1 MRRLATI
8 RGTVVL
14 AYVAAAMLVCAAP
27 VASGAALAQQPGASQ
42 AQQNSPAPAHD
53 TAKSGKPAEVDATV
67 VDGIVERIEDDIITE
82 SEVRELEAFQKVV
95 NGRAMNR
102 DDVIRELTDQWIIR
116 NEAGVNRFR
125 QPSAEAQA
133 QAFQDFSQ
141 RFSSPEEMHARL
153 AEVGLTEAALKRLLG
168 EQLYLTSFLEV
179 KFRPVAQVTPDQID
193 AYYSGEFTEDLK
205 KRGEPIPP
213 RADVEDQIREL
224 LTERTV
230 SERSERWLDDTRT
243 RLHIELLP
251 FAGGQ

>member
-8 RGTVVL
+8 PGAMAL
-14 AYVAAAMLVCAAP
+14 AYIAGAALVCAAP
-27 VASGAALAQQPGASQ
+27 VASGATFPQLAASPVQQS
-42 AQQNSPAPAHD
+42 SPAAAHD
-53 TAKSGKPAEVDATV
+53 PAKSSKPAEVDATV

-82 SEVRELEAFQKVV
+82 SEVRELEAFQKLV
-95 NGRAMNR
+95 NGRAMSR

-125 QPSAEAQA
+125 QPSAEAQVH
-133 QAFQDFSQ
+133 AFEDFSQ

-153 AEVGLTEAALKRLLG
+153 AEAGLTEAALKRLLG
-168 EQLYLTSFLEV
+168 EQLYLSSFLEV
-179 KFRPVAQVTPDQID
+179 KFRPVAQVTEDQID
-193 AYYSGEFTEDLK
+193 AYYGGEFTDDLK
-205 KRGEPIPP
+205 KRGESIPP

>member
-1 MRRLATI
+1 MPRLVTFPGTI
-8 RGTVVL
+8 GLVWL
-14 AYVAAAMLVCAAP
+14 AGAALVCLAP
-27 VASGAALAQQPGASQ
+27 VASGATCPRLAASRAQQS
-42 AQQNSPAPAHD
+42 SPTTGHD
-53 TAKSGKPAEVDATV
+53 GGKSSNPAERDATV

-82 SEVRELEAFQKVV
+82 SEVRELEAFQKLF
-95 NGRAMNR
+95 NGRAMSR

-125 QPSAEAQA
+125 QPSADAKA
-133 QAFQDFSQ
+133 HAFQDFSQ
-141 RFSSPEEMHARL
+141 RFSSPDEMHARL
-153 AEVGLTEAALKRLLG
+153 AEAGLTEVALKRLLG
-168 EQLYLTSFLEV
+168 EQLYLSSFLEV
-179 KFRPVAQVTPDQID
+179 KFRPVAQVTEDQID
-193 AYYSGEFTEDLK
+193 AYYSGEFSDNLK

-230 SERSERWLDDTRT
+230 SERSERWLEDTRT

>member
-1 MRRLATI
+1 MRR
-8 RGTVVL
+8 RVPFPVV
-14 AYVAAAMLVCAAP
+14 VAVAVSA
-27 VASGAALAQQPGASQ
+27 ASGVTSAELAASRARQSAP
-42 AQQNSPAPAHD
+42 PAAHD
-53 TAKSGKPAEVDATV
+53 AAKSNNPAEGDATV
-67 VDGIVERIEDDIITE
+67 VDGIVERVEDDIITE
-82 SEVRELEAFQKVV
+82 SEVRELEAFQKLV
-95 NGRAMNR
+95 NGRAMSR

-125 QPSAEAQA
+125 QPSAEARDH
-133 QAFQDFSQ
+133 AFQDFSQ
-141 RFSSPEEMHARL
+141 RFSSPGEMHARL
-153 AEVGLTEAALKRLLG
+153 AEAGLTEAALKRLLG
-168 EQLYLTSFLEV
+168 EQLYLSSFLEV
-179 KFRPVAQVTPDQID
+179 KFRPVAQVTEDQID
-193 AYYSGEFTEDLK
+193 AYYGGEFTSDLK